1 MCLML
6 EFGTRLSLCFVTFCA
21 VAKRSQHDDF
31 TFLPST
37 HERIDTGYLQ
47 NYHMNILYLKQDVL
61 DQ

>member
-1 MCLML
+1 ML

-21 VAKRSQHDDF
+21 VAKRSEQDKF
-31 TFLPST
+31 TLLPST
-37 HERIDTGYLQ
+37 QKRIDIGYLQ